1 MKKIY
6 RNQMRAEYESTEKTI
21 LSMHD
26 GKENKK
32 SEMII
37 YHIFNG
43 LDLIYSKFNT
53 YNAPK
58 SDEIPE
64 SEYIE
69 INYCKRGV
77 FECISKSGKTL
88 YLSEGE
94 IASNINMMQ
103 KITSNFINGYYEG
116 IEILIDIDE
125 FQKNLPEI
133 NPCKPDKYIP
143 IFEEKL
149 KDFFSVKN
157 AIAVANGTAAIHLSL
172 AALNIKDGDE
182 VLVPAN
188 AVIMSVIPILYQKA
202 IPIFV
207 DCQEN
212 NIDFDYDDLKRKV
225 SNKTKAVIPVYLWGC
240 SYNLDK
246 LLDFA
251 KEYNIEIIEDACQ
264 AHGSKWNNKYLGTF
278 GKFGC
283 FSMKNGKILA
293 TGEGGFI
300 LTDDDELAERCRLL
314 RNHCTNIRDTSKSFS
329 EIGWNYRI
337 TEMQALLG
345 IYNLRDLKDKINF
358 RKNQTK
364 YIYEQIKNITG
375 INIYNYYDNENS
387 NYFSPIFLHD
397 KGLDIAKKLNKNR
410 VINSTGTFGLIPA
423 NERKVI
429 QEYCKN
435 LVSYDRMKTP
445 NSHKLFSKI
454 VALSLMENIDRD
466 KMNEIISKINQIVK
480 EEN

>member
-1 MKKIY
+1 MKDII
-6 RNQMRAEYESTEKTI
+6 NI
-21 LSMHD
+21 
-26 GKENKK
+26 EN
-32 SEMII
+32 
-37 YHIFNG
+37 
-43 LDLIYSKFNT
+43 LIKN
-53 YNAPK
+53 
-58 SDEIPE
+58 
-64 SEYIE
+64 
-69 INYCKRGV
+69 
-77 FECISKSGKTL
+77 
-88 YLSEGE
+88 
-94 IASNINMMQ
+94 
-103 KITSNFINGYYEG
+103 
-116 IEILIDIDE
+116 E
-125 FQKNLPEI
+125 F

-157 AIAVANGTAAIHLSL
+157 AIAVANGTSAIHLSL
-172 AALNIKDGDE
+172 AVLNIKEGDE

-188 AVIMSVIPILYQKA
+188 AVIMSVIPILYQRA

-212 NIDFDYDDLKRKV
+212 NIDFDYDDLRRKA

-314 RNHCTNIRDTSKSFS
+314 RNHCTNIRETSKSFS
-329 EIGWNYRI
+329 EMGWNYRI

-358 RKNQTK
+358 RRNQTK

-375 INIYNYYDNENS
+375 VNIYNYYDNENS

-454 VALSLMENIDRD
+454 VALSLMKNMDRD
-466 KMNEIISKINQIVK
+466 KMNEIISKINQIMLYTYNKLIRDKNVKIMEDKGCKVTYEILDDKRYGEELDKKLK
-480 EEN
+480 EEVEEYLDDYSVEEMADIMEVIYAILEYRGTNMEEVEKVRIKKRNRKGAFKNKVFLKNVEED